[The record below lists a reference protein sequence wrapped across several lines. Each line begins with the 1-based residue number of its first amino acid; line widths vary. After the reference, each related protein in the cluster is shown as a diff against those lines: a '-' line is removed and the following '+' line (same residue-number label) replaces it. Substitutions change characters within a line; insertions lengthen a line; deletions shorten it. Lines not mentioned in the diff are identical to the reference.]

1 MPELPDLELYLHA
14 LRPRLVGQSLERVR
28 IASPFLIRTVEP
40 PIEAAIGR
48 TILDLSRL
56 GKRIVWR
63 FEGDLFFVFHLKIAG
78 RFQWKEKGIKI
89 PGRLGLAAFDLPSA
103 TLLLTE
109 AGAKKRASVHVVFGA
124 DAVASLDPG
133 GVEVLDLDFA
143 SFDTRLRSENHT
155 LKRALTDPGLF
166 SGIGNAY
173 SDEILHAARLSPM
186 QLTSRL
192 EPAEAHRLFDATQSV
207 LTAWCDR
214 LIAEAG
220 GSFPS
225 KVTAFRDG
233 MVAHGR
239 FGKPCPVC
247 GTPIQRIRYA
257 SNEANYCPSCQ
268 TGGRLLA
275 DRSLSRLLRDDWP
288 RTLEELERR
297 KTTRAAPSS
306 HPESTAPRGDRA
318 HPPRRRRRP

>member
-1 MPELPDLELYLHA
+1 MPELPDIELYLHA

-28 IASPFLIRTVEP
+28 VASPFLIRTVDP
-40 PIEAAIGR
+40 PIDAAIGR
-48 TILDLSRL
+48 TILDLGRL

-63 FEGDLFFVFHLKIAG
+63 FEGDLFFVFHLMIAG
-78 RFQWKEKGIKI
+78 RFQWKERGVRI
-89 PGRLGLAAFDLPSA
+89 PGRLGLAAFDLASA

-109 AGAKKRASVHVVFGA
+109 AGAKKRASLHIVAGA
-124 DAVASLDPG
+124 DTVASLDPG
-133 GVEVLDLDFA
+133 GLEVLGADFA
-143 SFDTRLRSENHT
+143 TFDTRLRSENHT

-192 EPAEAHRLFDATQSV
+192 TSDEAARLYDATQSV
-207 LTAWCDR
+207 LTHWRDE
-214 LIAEAG
+214 LIAETG
-220 GSFPS
+220 ESFPS
-225 KVTAFRDG
+225 KVTAFREG
-233 MVAHGR
+233 MAAHGR

-257 SNEANYCPSCQ
+257 ANEANYCPTCQ

-288 RTLEELERR
+288 RTLDELERR
-297 KTTRAAPSS
+297 KAERIIPSS
-306 HPESTAPRGDRA
+306 RPASTLAPGRRA
-318 HPPRRRRRP
+318 HSPRRRS